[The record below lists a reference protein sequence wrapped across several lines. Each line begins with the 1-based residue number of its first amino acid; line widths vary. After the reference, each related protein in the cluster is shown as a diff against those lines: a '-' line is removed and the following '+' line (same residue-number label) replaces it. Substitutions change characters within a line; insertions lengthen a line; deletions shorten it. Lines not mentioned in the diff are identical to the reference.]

1 MFYTAT
7 DSHSKN
13 KQTPKKKYVNIKNQ
27 YNEELIVRIPV
38 HQCMSI
44 STIKQKIQ
52 QKIGGVNGG
61 IGRIRLRYKQQLLQN
76 NNASVADYNIKN
88 ESTLYY
94 SPVQS
99 IDNFGMIHPYFFD
112 NRMNKSINSTLAEIK
127 KALNCKIIPKLTESG
142 ISGSYF
148 LENVDRNN
156 VAIFKP
162 LDEEPY
168 APNNPKGYVGKLGQ
182 RGIRSGIR
190 SGEQGYREVVAYIL
204 DPEGFHGVPATT
216 FVEFYHPSFKY
227 HQNQTPS
234 QQKEYNNI
242 KRPSFI
248 DVDKANFQQI
258 LSDFN
263 QDQIKRGS
271 LQVFV
276 KNTEECGNYGNS
288 IFSID
293 EVHKIAILDIRIL
306 NCDRND
312 QNILVKKKK
321 KKKVNINPQEL
332 KKLPNYKAQ
341 LLEYDFQLIPI
352 DHGLSLSD
360 SFDICQDDLN
370 WMWWEQSEQQFSE
383 KSIQYIQQIQIEQDL
398 KILQNQF
405 NLREECLKCF
415 RIANIVLK
423 KGAQSGLTIKEI
435 GNILYREES
444 EIESTVEKLIQ
455 DAQHYA
461 NICINGGN
469 SDLIKKKIQK
479 DMAKNNLKRQADM
492 TSIKEQYSMEESIEN
507 FKFKVNLES
516 TPIKNGDETPLR
528 SPLKNGNSK
537 ECFDDLF
544 INQPT
549 IMQRVESC
557 LSNVENCDESYYL
570 SPINSLK
577 AEKNMSQSKV
587 HVVKLKRSFSLPDL
601 QSAKIKNQNNQQQNQ
616 KESDHSGKSD
626 KKQVNVKFSDK
637 NEHVNG
643 FKINNQSENLSKVGF
658 LGKKTDAA
666 KLKKQNED
674 IFFYYFENVLNM
686 HIEKILH
693 EKENPNKGRKRGR
706 LSSEEYTKQTLLQ
719 YNK

>member
-13 KQTPKKKYVNIKNQ
+13 KQTPKKKHVNIKDQ
-27 YNEELIVRIPV
+27 YTEELIVRIPV

-61 IGRIRLRYKQQLLQN
+61 IGKIRLRYKQQLLQN
-76 NNASVADYNIKN
+76 NNASIADYNIKN

-227 HQNQTPS
+227 NQSQLTN
-234 QQKEYNNI
+234 QQKEDHNI

-383 KSIQYIQQIQIEQDL
+383 KSLQYIEQIQIEQDL

-435 GNILYREES
+435 GNILYREDS

-492 TSIKEQYSMEESIEN
+492 TSIKEQYNMEESVETS
-507 FKFKVNLES
+507 KFKIKLES
-516 TPIKNGDETPLR
+516 TPIKNGEDSPQR
-528 SPLKNGNSK
+528 SPVKNGNGK
-537 ECFDDLF
+537 ECFDDIF

-549 IMQRVESC
+549 ILQKVESC
-557 LSNVENCDESYYL
+557 VSNIDNVDDSYYL

-577 AEKNMSQSKV
+577 AEKNMSQNKV
-587 HVVKLKRSFSLPDL
+587 HIVKLKRSFSLPDL
-601 QSAKIKNQNNQQQNQ
+601 QSAKIKNQNGEQLDQSEPDN
-616 KESDHSGKSD
+616 SGKSD
-626 KKQVNVKFSDK
+626 KKQVNVKFSDQ
-637 NEHVNG
+637 NEHG
-643 FKINNQSENLSKVGF
+643 SALKIGIQSENLSKVGF
-658 LGKKTDAA
+658 LGKKADAA

-686 HIEKILH
+686 HIEKIIQ
-693 EKENPNKGRKRGR
+693 EKLNPNKGRKRGR

-719 YNK
+719 YKK